1 MTMID
6 QQDGGRHAA
15 QIDTVVFDLGGVLI
29 DWNPR
34 HLYRKIFG
42 DDVET
47 MEWFLANV
55 CNSEWNLRQDAGRT
69 WHDAVAEAEARYP
82 QHAQHIRAY
91 RDRWEETLG
100 DAIDGSVAVLDELR
114 SRPVRLL
121 ALTNWSA
128 ETFPIGRQR
137 FPFLQWFEGIL
148 VSGEERLIKP
158 DRAIYDLLAQRYR
171 VEPARAVFID
181 DSAVNV
187 EGARHAGLHAIHF
200 RDPSALRSELAAL
213 GVLG

>member
-1 MTMID
+1 M
-6 QQDGGRHAA
+6 
-15 QIDTVVFDLGGVLI
+15 
-29 DWNPR
+29 
-34 HLYRKIFG
+34 
-42 DDVET
+42 
-47 MEWFLANV
+47 
-55 CNSEWNLRQDAGRT
+55 
-69 WHDAVAEAEARYP
+69 
-82 QHAQHIRAY
+82 
-91 RDRWEETLG
+91 
-100 DAIDGSVAVLDELR
+100 
-114 SRPVRLL
+114 RLL

-187 EGARHAGLHAIHF
+187 EGARRAGMHAIHF
-200 RDPSALRSELAAL
+200 REPSALRRELAAL
-213 GVLG
+213 GVLS